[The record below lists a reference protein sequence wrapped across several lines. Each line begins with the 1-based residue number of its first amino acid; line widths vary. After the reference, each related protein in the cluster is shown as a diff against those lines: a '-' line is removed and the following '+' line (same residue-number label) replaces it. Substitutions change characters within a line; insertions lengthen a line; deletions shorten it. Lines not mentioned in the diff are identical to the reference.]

1 MKPYIITKSS
11 GERFEADSI
20 IYRGFEKWAVVKER
34 GGKYEVKILDDWK
47 VAKRSL
53 YDRKSD

>member
-20 IYRGFEKWAVVKER
+20 IYHGFERWAVVKER

-47 VAKRSL
+47 VAKREFV
-53 YDRKSD
+53 

>member
-1 MKPYIITKSS
+1 MEMRPYIITKSS

-34 GGKYEVKILDDWK
+34 GGKSEIKIQDDWK
-47 VAKRSL
+47 VANKV
-53 YDRKSD
+53 YV